1 MQVAKGRDWS
11 SFGVAIRL
19 PGSPQHVMMWSH
31 VIEGLAMSMFE
42 RIALQES
49 TSHLSAPIYEAL
61 YEAVKLYPS
70 QKKLDHVFSKLIL
83 VGRVLGVSM
92 ERRTVGL
99 RVQDAK
105 TVLSAAELIVK
116 SRLQGMLRRID
127 SNPQDPVEVRAQVV
141 SCHRLLE
148 DVMSQCGAKN
158 SAELAAAYLHAH
170 RAHAFPLMGAQARI
184 GAKLFLES
192 QGAAGGVVAR
202 VTRPDGYQTWLAVV
216 DRAMAYLESRT
227 PAKQDLLQLNQ
238 YLEQWSLSEE

>member
-19 PGSPQHVMMWSH
+19 LGSPQHVMMWLH

-49 TSHLSAPIYEAL
+49 TSHLSAPIYTAL

-116 SRLQGMLRRID
+116 SRLQAMLRRID

-141 SCHRLLE
+141 ACCVIAS
-148 DVMSQCGAKN
+148 
-158 SAELAAAYLHAH
+158 
-170 RAHAFPLMGAQARI
+170 
-184 GAKLFLES
+184 
-192 QGAAGGVVAR
+192 
-202 VTRPDGYQTWLAVV
+202 T
-216 DRAMAYLESRT
+216 
-227 PAKQDLLQLNQ
+227 
-238 YLEQWSLSEE
+238 